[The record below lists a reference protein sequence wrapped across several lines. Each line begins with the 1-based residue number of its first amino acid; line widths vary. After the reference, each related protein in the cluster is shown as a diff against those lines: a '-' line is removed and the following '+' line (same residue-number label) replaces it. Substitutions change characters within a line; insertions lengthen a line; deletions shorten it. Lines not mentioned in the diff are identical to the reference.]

1 MASGRFAGASRPFV
15 SNPLVNDVCK
25 VGLIAR
31 RDENEEKTTSLQ
43 QSLGQSTLTGG
54 GGGGGGGSGG
64 GFLAGFSPGSSAGFS
79 GGLFSGR
86 QPTRQQ

>member
-54 GGGGGGGSGG
+54 GGSGG